1 VSTDAVG
8 QIRAVLDSLNAD
20 DRRAALASL
29 RRAYPIHRL
38 EVEWNVGADV
48 ILEAIARAPDL
59 TQRGVRGVLA
69 EAVCKTEII
78 DRLDGWQDTTPD
90 GNHPFDFRIRSGDSE
105 VTIQVKLQRKQAGHP
120 MVADQAAGLAG
131 TDLYVVETQR
141 TRAGRDRSGASTRP
155 YRFGEFDILAV
166 CMEPATR
173 DWTRF
178 RYTVARWLIPRTDDP
193 QLIAV
198 YQPVSLGPNDDWT
211 DQLETC
217 LRWLRSGTAKTIRG
231 AADPASRSR
240 RRNPPTP

>member
-1 VSTDAVG
+1 MSTDAFP
-8 QIRAVLDSLNAD
+8 QIQAILEGLSPD
-20 DRRAALASL
+20 DRRAALATL
-29 RRAYPIHRL
+29 RKTYPIHRL

-69 EAVCKTEII
+69 EAVCKTEVI
-78 DRLDGWQDTTPD
+78 DRLAGWEDATPE
-90 GNHPFDFRIRSGDSE
+90 GNQPFDFRIRRAREE
-105 VTIQVKLQRKQAGHP
+105 VTIQVKLQRKQAGLP
-120 MVADQAAGLAG
+120 MQADQAAGLAG
-131 TDLYVVETQR
+131 ADLYVVETQR

-173 DWTRF
+173 DWSQF
-178 RYTVARWLIPRTDDP
+178 RYTVARWLVPRSDDP

-198 YQPVSLGPNDDWT
+198 YQPVSLEPNDDWT

-217 LRWLRSGTAKTIRG
+217 LNWLRSGTTKTIRG

-240 RRNPPTP
+240 RRNPPAP